1 MSKSKLLAGL
11 SILAGIAVIASG
23 VAIAQDP
30 IAKRK
35 ELMKAV
41 GGATKESGQMVKGEI
56 PFDASKAKANMDTI
70 AGGWAEFAKQY
81 PKGSETGG
89 ETTAAPKIWQ
99 TFEDFDTKGKKMAA
113 DAAAAATAAGKGL
126 EPFKA
131 SFGEVTK
138 NCKGC
143 HDDYRIKKQ

>member
-1 MSKSKLLAGL
+1 MSKSKVLASL
-11 SILAGIAVIASG
+11 SILAGVAVIASG
-23 VAIAQDP
+23 VATAQDP

-35 ELMKAV
+35 DIMKAV

-56 PFDASKAKANMDTI
+56 PFDATKAKANMEKI
-70 AGGWAEFAKQY
+70 SGGWAEFSKQFA
-81 PKGSETGG
+81 KGSETGG

-99 TFEDFDTKGKKMAA
+99 SFEDFDTKGKKMAG
-113 DAAAAATAAGKGL
+113 DAAKAAASAGQGL

-143 HDDYRIKKQ
+143 HDDYRVKKQ